1 MKKVKLFATIASLCL
16 AVAVLCFGVF
26 SATNITY
33 TIGGTIS
40 YEVKDAFVKVNT
52 KVYKGT
58 NSYNR
63 GELELVSE
71 DFASGTKTLASE
83 NFTQDTSYEISEYDS
98 TSASTFAKNDM
109 NFEFSSTTKSYV
121 VEMDIKNLSSSVSVW
136 AIAEWNIDDNSNI
149 VQGNNVMQK
158 EITSTASKKIYFAV
172 SVEDFRNS
180 ISGVNY
186 SMNLKIGV
194 GDYSRSEENLSKITI
209 DSDNKVTPKDNISG
223 LVVIPEDCIVEPATY
238 TEVMEQQVPISPFA
252 TSGAD
257 TIVLPSTVESCLKM
271 CVVGC
276 QNVTRIVG
284 VQTFGS
290 DQMFY
295 GQTGIFSARAK
306 NLDGY
311 TYAMCS
317 NLQAVDMT
325 NSGTTMGD
333 MIFYECKSLRKIFIP
348 KQLTGTVNSGAFV
361 EAFEFLNCY
370 NLEEI
375 KVDDENSVYTSK
387 INGQECFGLYRKDDN
402 VLLVGTINTIIPNG
416 VKELAD
422 GAFENRKGLKSLTLP
437 SSIVTTGDEVF
448 LGCEDITI
456 KYTGTLEQWMSIAK
470 SGSFCNSKIELYI
483 DNEMV
488 KNITDTMISNFVS
501 IPRNALSCVNIESI
515 TIPVQ
520 ITTIGVCAFSNCQR
534 LKTINYL
541 GTKAQW
547 NAISKSTWWNSNCPS
562 DMVIKCTDGNI

>member
-26 SATNITY
+26 SATQISY

-58 NSYNR
+58 NAYNR

-83 NFTQDTSYEISEYDS
+83 NFTQDTSYVISEYDS
-98 TSASTFAKNDM
+98 TSASTFVKNDM

-121 VEMDIKNLSSSVSVW
+121 VEMDIKNLSPSVSVW

-209 DSDNKVTPKDNISG
+209 DSEKKVTPKDNISG

-238 TEVMEQQVPISPFA
+238 TEIMEQQVPISPFA

-271 CVVGC
+271 CVIGC

-317 NLQAVDMT
+317 NLQAVDFGNCISTGDYTFFQCT
-325 NSGTTMGD
+325 NLKSVGFGNLTTIGQYAFCSCGFSG
-333 MIFYECKSLRKIFIP
+333 EL
-348 KQLTGTVNSGAFV
+348 
-361 EAFEFLNCY
+361 
-370 NLEEI
+370 
-375 KVDDENSVYTSK
+375 
-387 INGQECFGLYRKDDN
+387 
-402 VLLVGTINTIIPNG
+402 IIPGNVKTIGRSAFLANEKITSLKFEDG
-416 VKELAD
+416 V
-422 GAFENRKGLKSLTLP
+422 
-437 SSIVTTGDEVF
+437 
-448 LGCEDITI
+448 
-456 KYTGTLEQWMSIAK
+456 GTLELDAFDESYGLENIYFAK
-470 SGSFCNSKIELYI
+470 SVTFSKSPFGTSF
-483 DNEMV
+483 NEMGKDV
-488 KNITDTMISNFVS
+488 NVYVEDLEYLFKLSLFNNIGWIGNGYFNYYVNNVLTKDIIIPSTMTKINNCAFVS
-501 IPRNALSCVNIESI
+501 ANIESI
-515 TIPVQ
+515 TIPNS
-520 ITTIGVCAFSNCQR
+520 ITEIGNYTFYNCQR

-547 NAISKSTWWNSNCPS
+547 DAITKGTSWNGNCPS
-562 DMVIKCTDGNI
+562 DMIIKCTDGNV

>member
-58 NSYNR
+58 NAYNR

-83 NFTQDTSYEISEYDS
+83 NFTQDTSYVISEYDS

-121 VEMDIKNLSSSVSVW
+121 VEMDIKNLSQSVSVW

-209 DSDNKVTPKDNISG
+209 DSDKKVTPKDNISG

-238 TEVMEQQVPISPFA
+238 TEIMEQQVPISPFA

-325 NSGTTMGD
+325 NSGEMLSSYL
-333 MIFYECKSLRKIFIP
+333 FYSCPNLKRIFIP
-348 KQLTGTVNSGAFV
+348 KQLTKTDSYLGLVFAD
-361 EAFEFLNCY
+361 CP
-370 NLEEI
+370 NLSEI
-375 KVDDENSVYTSK
+375 KVDDENSTYTSK
-387 INGQECFGLYRKDDN
+387 IDGKECNAIYRKADN
-402 VLLVGTINTIIPNG
+402 ALLLGAINTIIPTGIKTLYHDAFADRAGLNEITIPYG
-416 VKELAD
+416 VGE
-422 GAFENRKGLKSLTLP
+422 
-437 SSIVTTGDEVF
+437 IGDEVF
-448 LGCEDITI
+448 LGCGNITI
-456 KYTGTLEQWMSIAK
+456 RYTGTLQQWMWIDKAGGFSNANID
-470 SGSFCNSKIELYI
+470 LYI
-483 DNEMV
+483 DNKLIKDITEEMMSV
-488 KNITDTMISNFVS
+488 YSYIDIHAS
-501 IPRNALSCVNIESI
+501 ALSCVNIESI

-520 ITTIGVCAFSNCQR
+520 ITTIGDSAFSNCQK

-547 NAISKSTWWNSNCPS
+547 NAISKGTWWNSNCPS